1 MKSFLLSLVRLFPMA
16 FRARFGDEL
25 NEMIA
30 RDYEAARDQ
39 GAVARCW
46 FMLTE
51 TADLLGSAIAERVRP
66 VVHTTYLPRQ
76 TMRLTDAWA
85 NDLRH
90 AVRSLRRSPGFTI
103 VAIGTLGLAIG
114 ANAGIFTVVQRVLL
128 DPLPFAQ
135 PDRLMHVAA
144 TAPGSDLPAEFG
156 LSNEFYVQFREQ
168 SKLASDVAVFNGGT
182 STMRVG
188 DRVERVPMVWPTWNL
203 PALLGLKPILG
214 RLPTADD
221 GNRVSLITY
230 AAWQSWF
237 GGDSSVIG
245 KVYEISYSRREIIGV
260 LGPDVAF
267 PSDATLIWNSSVIQA
282 DSIQPGRLGLTM
294 VARAKPG
301 VTPDALAREFTAL
314 SKRLPER
321 FGGPPTYP
329 RLIQQLSIITRPL
342 EAQMLG
348 RYASAIWVLMAS
360 VAIVLLVACFN
371 VANLTLVRTESRQRE
386 MALRQAVGAGRAQL
400 MRLQLAE
407 TTVIAV
413 AAGALAI
420 LLARLSLP
428 LLIGAAPTGVPRI
441 GTGNIGWSTLVFAA
455 LAAIVTALACGVVP
469 ALRAASPNLTRL
481 RESGRG
487 ATPRR
492 HWLRDG
498 LVIGQSALALV
509 LLIGSGLL
517 FRSYAKLNEVRP
529 GYETKDLFT
538 FQFAPEQPRLRDGAD
553 WTAFHLEMMDRLKA
567 IPGVESVGIVENV
580 PLDEGTAIV
589 PFIPEGAAGDA
600 QRRIDITF
608 AGPGYFE
615 TMGIKVRAGR
625 PFTRDDNTSNFGN
638 AVISASAAEKL
649 WPGLDPLGRRFK
661 AQSDSSWSTVV
672 GVVDDVIQ
680 NDLRQTPAPTVYF
693 ALRGPHPSDW
703 RLTSPGYVVRT
714 ARAEGIEPA
723 IKAVVKELA
732 PEAPV
737 YRTYTMDFLSKRSKI
752 QLTFTMLT
760 LGVISTLALLLG
772 SVGLYGVLSHLVSER
787 TREIGV
793 RMALGAEAS
802 QVRRMVVSQG
812 GRIVGIGV
820 VLGVAVSLAV
830 TRGLT
835 RLLYGV
841 NPMDLTT
848 FVTMS
853 FLMMCIGF
861 LASYLPA
868 RRASSVDPIE
878 SLRGE

>member
-1 MKSFLLSLVRLFPMA
+1 MKRLLLAFVRFYPKA
-16 FRARFGDEL
+16 FRVRFGDEVR
-25 NEMIA
+25 EMIE
-30 RDYEAARDQ
+30 REYDAACD
-39 GAVARCW
+39 GGVVARCG
-46 FMLTE
+46 FVLATA
-51 TADLLGSAIAERVRP
+51 ADLFTSAIAERLRP
-66 VVHTTYLPRQ
+66 VVHVTHIPRR
-76 TMRLTDAWA
+76 TMRLSDAWA
-85 NDLRH
+85 SDFRH
-90 AVRSLRRSPGFTI
+90 AIRSLRRSPGFAA

-114 ANAGIFTVVQRVLL
+114 ANGGIFTVVQRVLL
-128 DPLPFAQ
+128 DPLPFAE

-144 TAPGSDLPAEFG
+144 SAPGSDLPDEFG
-156 LSNEFYVQFREQ
+156 VSDEFYVQFREQ
-168 SKLASDVAVFNGGT
+168 SKLAEDVGIFSGGT
-182 STMRVG
+182 STLRVG
-188 DRVERVPMVWPTWNL
+188 DRVERVPMVWPTWNTF
-203 PALLGLKPILG
+203 ALLGVKPILG
-214 RLPTADD
+214 RLPTEAD
-221 GNRVSLITY
+221 GNRVSLISY
-230 AAWQSWF
+230 RAWQTWF
-237 GGDSSVIG
+237 GGDSAVIG
-245 KVYEISYSRREIIGV
+245 KVYDISFARREVIGV
-260 LGPDVAF
+260 LGPGVAF
-267 PSDATLIWNSSVIQA
+267 PSDATLILNSDVIQT
-282 DSIQPGRLGLTM
+282 DSIQPGRLGVYM

-301 VTPDALAREFTAL
+301 VTPEALAREFTAL
-314 SKRLPER
+314 AKRLPER

-329 RLIQQLSIITRPL
+329 RLIEQLHMVVRPL
-342 EAQMLG
+342 AKQMLG
-348 RYASAIWVLMAS
+348 RFSGAIWVLMAS

-407 TTVIAV
+407 STVIAM
-413 AAGALAI
+413 AAGLLAI

-428 LLIGAAPTGVPRI
+428 VLIAAAPEGVPRI
-441 GTGNIGWSTLVFAA
+441 GTGQINWSTLAFSA
-455 LAAIVTALACGVVP
+455 LAAILTALACGIVP
-469 ALRAASPNLTRL
+469 AIRAASPNLTRL

-529 GYETKDLFT
+529 GYETKDIFT

-553 WTAFHLEMMDRLKA
+553 WTAFHLGVMDRLKA

-580 PLDEGTAIV
+580 PLDEGTRLV
-589 PFIPEGAAGDA
+589 PFIPEGGSSDA

-625 PFTRDDNTSNFGN
+625 PFTRDDNTTNFGN
-638 AVISASAAEKL
+638 VVISSSAADKL
-649 WPGLDPLGRRFK
+649 WPGLDPLGRRLK
-661 AQSDSSWSTVV
+661 APSDSSWSTVV

-680 NDLRQTPAPTVYF
+680 NDLRQAPAPTVYY
-693 ALRGPHPSDW
+693 ALRGPLPTDW

-714 ARAEGIEPA
+714 SESETIAPA
-723 IKAVVKELA
+723 IKAIVKELA

-737 YRTYTMDFLSKRSKI
+737 YRTYTMDFLSRRSKV

-772 SVGLYGVLSHLVSER
+772 TVGLYGVLSHLVSER

-802 QVRRMVVSQG
+802 QVRRMVVGQG

-820 VLGVAVSLAV
+820 GIGIVVALAV
-830 TRGLT
+830 TRGLS
-835 RLLYGV
+835 RLLYNV
-841 NPMDLTT
+841 NPMDLAT
-848 FVTMS
+848 FLAMS
-853 FLMMCIGF
+853 VVMILIGL

-878 SLRGE
+878 SLRGD